1 MSLQTA
7 QIFKEYRSGVAFK
20 QSLGEKGMYNQ
31 NRINERFYSGEQW
44 SGAKCGNDRPLVRHN
59 IIKRIG
65 EYKMAQVL
73 LSPFTVSFSADGVP
87 NTVGLRS
94 YLKNTKKDI
103 SSNPAFLFSGERD
116 DREINLVMSALSD
129 YQRVTAER
137 VGFTA
142 ICEKALK
149 NSYISGS
156 GVVYTYWD
164 DSVKTGLYADE
175 LHKSPISGDICCEVL
190 DIENVFFADPYIDD
204 VQKQPFV
211 IIASYRSVEEVRR
224 EALSNGIKDLRGIEK
239 SGADDKVLV
248 LTKLFKQSKSGGEA
262 TVQCIKVCEHCVI
275 RPQFDTGLHYYPVS
289 LFAWD
294 RRGRLIYGNSEVT
307 YLIPN
312 QIAINRMITAN
323 VWSSMTSGMP
333 IMVVNG
339 DTVGENVTN
348 EPGQILRVYGSNE
361 DVSGAVHYVTPP
373 DFSSA
378 FSQNINDLIEN
389 TLTQSGVNEAARGD
403 SRLNNATALINLRNA
418 ATLPLK
424 LVQSRFFT
432 FIEDISRI
440 WVDFWITH
448 YGNRRIKM
456 VDENGV
462 WYLPFNAERYSN
474 LHILAN
480 IDVGTPNSYEPD
492 ESIKLLTDLYE
503 KGIITKTQ
511 YLKRLPKGIIPKLSE
526 LLLEISDDAVKEGND
541 ERI

>member
-1 MSLQTA
+1 
-7 QIFKEYRSGVAFK
+7 
-20 QSLGEKGMYNQ
+20 
-31 NRINERFYSGEQW
+31 
-44 SGAKCGNDRPLVRHN
+44 
-59 IIKRIG
+59 
-65 EYKMAQVL
+65 MA
-73 LSPFTVSFSADGVP
+73 
-87 NTVGLRS
+87 
-94 YLKNTKKDI
+94 
-103 SSNPAFLFSGERD
+103 
-116 DREINLVMSALSD
+116 SD
-129 YQRVTAER
+129 
-137 VGFTA
+137 
-142 ICEKALK
+142 
-149 NSYISGS
+149 
-156 GVVYTYWD
+156 
-164 DSVKTGLYADE
+164 
-175 LHKSPISGDICCEVL
+175 
-190 DIENVFFADPYIDD
+190 
-204 VQKQPFV
+204 
-211 IIASYRSVEEVRR
+211 
-224 EALSNGIKDLRGIEK
+224 
-239 SGADDKVLV
+239 LV

-474 LHILAN
+474 LHIIAN

-526 LLLEISDDAVKEGND
+526 LLLEISDDAVKEEND